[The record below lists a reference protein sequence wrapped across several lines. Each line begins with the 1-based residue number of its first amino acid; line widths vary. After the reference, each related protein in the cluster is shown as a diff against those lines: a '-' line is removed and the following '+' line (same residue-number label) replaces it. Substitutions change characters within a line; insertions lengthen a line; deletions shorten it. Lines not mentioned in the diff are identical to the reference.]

1 VTETLRLQRER
12 VDWREIDDEIVALD
26 LESSTYLSINRTGR
40 LIWSALE
47 RGATRDELLESLTRT
62 YRVDRKRAAADLDAF
77 LAGLRERGLLS
88 SEA

>member
-26 LESSTYLSINRTGR
+26 LENSTYLSINRTGR
-40 LIWSALE
+40 LIWPALE
-47 RGATRDELLESLTRT
+47 RGATRDELVEALTST
-62 YRVDRKRAAADLDAF
+62 YGVDRERAAADLDVF
-77 LAGLRERGLLS
+77 LAQLRERGLLS